1 MGMRYSVNF
10 DAVAVTAQSDLFEIN
25 APADCIVL
33 IRSVYI
39 GQTSDMGDAA
49 AEALKI
55 QFITG
60 HATSGSGGS
69 AMTPTKLETGFA
81 AAGSSCEVNNTT
93 IASTGTA
100 VVKHQDV
107 WNVQL
112 PYQYRPMPEEMIVL
126 SPSERLVVRMPAPA
140 DSLTVSG
147 SMIIEE
153 IGG

>member
-1 MGMRYSVNF
+1 MKFRQFVLRKD
-10 DAVAVTAQSDLFEIN
+10 DAGADAGGGTVDRGDTLPEPKTPDTA
-25 APADCIVL
+25 AA
-33 IRSVYI
+33 
-39 GQTSDMGDAA
+39 DAA